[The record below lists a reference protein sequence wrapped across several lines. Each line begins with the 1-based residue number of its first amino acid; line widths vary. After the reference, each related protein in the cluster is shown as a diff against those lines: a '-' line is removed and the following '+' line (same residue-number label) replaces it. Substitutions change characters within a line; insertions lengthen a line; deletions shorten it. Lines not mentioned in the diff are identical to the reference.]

1 MKDYRR
7 ETPRFALC
15 GLNCALCPMQLG
27 GYCPG
32 CGGGEGH
39 QPCRFTRCAKERRI
53 EYCCFCEAY
62 PCGEYRGAADWDSFV
77 THQDMLRDFARAKEI
92 GIPAYLAELD
102 ERAGILRWLLEHCND
117 GRRKNFFCL
126 AVNLLDLPQLHA
138 AVKQL
143 SAANAADT
151 PLPERAAKAVSLLSR
166 AAARQGILLKLRK
179 RPKKTAGRPSE
190 EGD

>member
-1 MKDYRR
+1 M
-7 ETPRFALC
+7 
-15 GLNCALCPMQLG
+15 
-27 GYCPG
+27 
-32 CGGGEGH
+32 
-39 QPCRFTRCAKERRI
+39 
-53 EYCCFCEAY
+53 
-62 PCGEYRGAADWDSFV
+62 
-77 THQDMLRDFARAKEI
+77 THQNMLRDLARAKEI